1 MLLLLALTRYYHNQV
16 LVEAL
21 IYSTIVEICIL
32 LIAHPYNIAN
42 YLLSIQSRWIL
53 VTVIVI
59 NTITVRTHLSIE
71 YVVFTIIISLL
82 ALLAIYRNDRK
93 WKAYRG
99 YKEDEIIQKA
109 MSMNEE
115 SSAYKSWIYHGKQQ
129 CIEMAYRVSRYS
141 GSHPFNPN
149 DMKTWN
155 EVQQNIES
163 GKPVKLKQSFVVE
176 RMIDFMRM
184 CYCAG
189 YLRSVSYKADLLKK
203 TESLEEANA
212 IIDGMKKENSNL
224 NKQIEYMNNE
234 LLHYKEELKKADDEI
249 DNIRQQWWDEIKNEG
264 QDMTENKKRIA
275 ELEEYCGE
283 LEQKVDMYERE
294 IQSLRQQIEIME
306 EAEVHRSEHQKA
318 VESGKVVE
326 IQEAKLQRASK
337 EDAKRMRELR
347 DEGYKIH
354 EIAEMTGFSVST
366 VKRKIY

>member
-1 MLLLLALTRYYHNQV
+1 M
-16 LVEAL
+16 
-21 IYSTIVEICIL
+21 
-32 LIAHPYNIAN
+32 
-42 YLLSIQSRWIL
+42 
-53 VTVIVI
+53 
-59 NTITVRTHLSIE
+59 
-71 YVVFTIIISLL
+71 
-82 ALLAIYRNDRK
+82 AIYRNDRK

-99 YKEDEIIQKA
+99 YREDEIIQKA

-115 SSAYKSWIYHGKQQ
+115 SSAWKSWVYHGKQQ

-141 GSHPFNPN
+141 QMQPFNPN
-149 DMKTWN
+149 DIRIWN
-155 EVQQNIES
+155 DVQQNIES
-163 GKPVKLKQSFVVE
+163 GKPVKLKQSFIVE
-176 RMIDFMRM
+176 RMVDFMGM
-184 CYCAG
+184 CYRAG
-189 YLRSVSYKADLLKK
+189 YLRSVSYKADLLEK

-212 IIDGMKKENSNL
+212 IMEKMKKEISNL
-224 NKQIEYMNNE
+224 NEQIANMNNE
-234 LLHYKEELKKADDEI
+234 LLHYKEELQNANDEI
-249 DNIRQQWWDEIKNEG
+249 DSIRQQWWDEIER
-264 QDMTENKKRIA
+264 TEQNVTESKRIE
-275 ELEEYCGE
+275 ELTEYCNE

>member
-1 MLLLLALTRYYHNQV
+1 M
-16 LVEAL
+16 LVETL
-21 IYSTIVEICIL
+21 IYSTIIEICIL

-71 YVVFTIIISLL
+71 YVVFPIIISLL

-189 YLRSVSYKADLLKK
+189 YLRSVSYKADLLEK
-203 TESLEEANA
+203 TEYLEEAN
-212 IIDGMKKENSNL
+212 ILLEQKDNEIHKMNE
-224 NKQIEYMNNE
+224 QIENMNNE
-234 LLHYKEELKKADDEI
+234 LLHYKEELQNANDEI
-249 DNIRQQWWDEIKNEG
+249 DSIRQQWWDEIER
-264 QDMTENKKRIA
+264 TEQNVTESKRIE
-275 ELEEYCGE
+275 ELTEYCNE

>member
-1 MLLLLALTRYYHNQV
+1 MLVILALVGHYRNQV
-16 LVEAL
+16 LVESL
-21 IYSTIVEICIL
+21 IYSIIIEICIL
-32 LIAHPYNIAN
+32 LIAHPYNIVN
-42 YLLSIQSRWIL
+42 YLLSTQSRWIL
-53 VTVIVI
+53 VTIIVV
-59 NTITVRTHLSIE
+59 NTVTFRTHLGIE
-71 YVVFTIIISLL
+71 YVSIPIVIS
-82 ALLAIYRNDRK
+82 AFSIMAIYRNDRK

-115 SSAYKSWIYHGKQQ
+115 SSAWKSWVYHGKQQ

-141 GSHPFNPN
+141 GTQPFNPN

-155 EVQQNIES
+155 DVQQNIES
-163 GKPVKLKQSFVVE
+163 GKPVKLKQSFIVE
-176 RMIDFMRM
+176 RMVDFMGM
-184 CYCAG
+184 CYRAG
-189 YLRSVSYKADLLKK
+189 YLRSVSYKADLLEK

-212 IIDGMKKENSNL
+212 IMEEMDEEISGL
-224 NKQIEYMNNE
+224 NEQIKNMNNE
-234 LLHYKEELKKADDEI
+234 LLHYKEELQNANNEI
-249 DNIRQQWWDEIKNEG
+249 DSIRQQWWDEIERAGNNV
-264 QDMTENKKRIA
+264 TESKRIE

-337 EDAKRMRELR
+337 EDAKRMKELR